1 MALTH
6 SPGAHDRRSFLKE
19 VAAAGGALAL
29 TGGFAPL
36 LAQIAPNWKNQIG
49 LELYTVRDLLTKDYE
64 GTIARVAA
72 MGYKEVEP
80 ADPYNKMEPKQYRAL
95 LDRYKLTMP
104 STHSGATEG
113 PDLEKQ
119 LEGFEIMGIKYTEVR
134 PARPGGGPA
143 GAAGG
148 RGAAGAPQRRPAM
161 TVESVKHSAVEM
173 NRLGQ
178 VVRKFGMKILIH
190 NHSGE
195 FELLEDGRQ
204 TQYDVLL
211 AETDPSVVAMQ
222 IDIGWAEVAGKNV
235 LQMFRAN
242 PGRYE
247 LWHVKDATVKNLDP
261 KATPLERQRAAKIVP
276 MGEGDI
282 DYKTIFA
289 NARMAGLK
297 YFVIEQDSAGQVSGD
312 ALADC
317 KVAYQNLR
325 KILS

>member
-6 SPGAHDRRSFLKE
+6 SAGAHDRRAFLKE

-36 LAQIAPNWKNQIG
+36 PAQIAPNWKNQIG
-49 LELYTVRDLLTKDYE
+49 LELYTVRDLLAKDYE
-64 GTIARVAA
+64 GTIARVAE

-95 LDRYKLTMP
+95 LDRHKLSMP

-119 LEGFEIMGIKYTEVR
+119 LEGFQIMGIKYTEVR
-134 PARPGGGPA
+134 PARPGLPA
-143 GAAGG
+143 GGSGG

-161 TVESVKHSAVEM
+161 TVESVKHSAGEM

-211 AETDPSVVAMQ
+211 AETDPAVVAMQ

-247 LWHVKDATVKNLDP
+247 LWHVKDATVKNLDS

-289 NARMAGLK
+289 NAHLAGLK

-317 KVAYQNLR
+317 KVAYQNLH